1 MKNQRRMT
9 CLRGMAIAVAIAV
22 VFSSAGSV
30 YAGSMSNAQK
40 EKESLQGDLDEAK
53 ELINS
58 LKDSKQD
65 AESAISALD
74 QKLTDISGRIED
86 LKAELEQKEIELE
99 ETQEQLSQA
108 EQEESQQFENMK
120 IRIKYMY
127 ESYGS
132 MNAITM
138 LLSCSSFSEFL
149 NQAQYMYMINQYDRQ
164 QLEKYQETVAFVT
177 EAKET
182 LEQDKA
188 QIETMEQQVEEE
200 KNAVDLLM
208 KEKEQQ
214 LNSINADLS
223 EAEIEA
229 KEIEAEIA
237 AQNEIIAQIQAA
249 EQKRKEEEAKKA
261 EEAKKQQENEA
272 STGNTASG
280 SSSSSSGNSSSASG
294 SSSSGGL
301 SGNIHNSNA
310 YTGGVFTWPC
320 PASQRITSD
329 FGYRTSPTAGASSY
343 HKGIDIGAPYGSNI
357 VAAADGTVFNVAY
370 QPNGAGNYVVVS
382 HGGGIYTV
390 YMHCSSVAVSA
401 GQKVSKGQVIAYVG
415 STGISTGNHLHFG
428 VQVNGSYVSPWDYL
442 K

>member
-1 MKNQRRMT
+1 
-9 CLRGMAIAVAIAV
+9 MAMAVAFAV
-22 VFSSAGSV
+22 ALTFTQSV
-30 YAGSMSNAQK
+30 YAGSLNSAQK

-53 ELINS
+53 ELIDS
-58 LKDSKQD
+58 LKDNKQD
-65 AESAISALD
+65 TQSAISALD
-74 QKLTDISGRIED
+74 QKLTDISGKIEE
-86 LKAELEQKEIELE
+86 LKAELEQKEAEIE
-99 ETQEQLSQA
+99 ETKEQLAQA
-108 EQEESQQFENMK
+108 EQAEAQQLEDMK

-164 QLEKYQETVAFVT
+164 QLEKYQETVDFV
-177 EAKET
+177 AASKET

-188 QIETMEQQVEEE
+188 QIEEMEQQVEEE

-214 LNSINADLS
+214 LSSITANLS

-249 EQKRKEEEAKKA
+249 EQKRKEEEAKRA
-261 EEAKKQQENEA
+261 EEEKKKQKSA
-272 STGNTASG
+272 SKDTSSG
-280 SSSSSSGNSSSASG
+280 SESSSSGSTSSGSTSSG
-294 SSSSGGL
+294 SSSSGGS

-320 PASQRITSD
+320 PASQRRTSD

-357 VAAADGTVFNVAY
+357 VSAADGTVFNVAY

-428 VQVNGSYVSPWDYL
+428 VQVNGSYVNPWDYL

>member
-1 MKNQRRMT
+1 MKNQKRRKWLCGVTM
-9 CLRGMAIAVAIAV
+9 AVAFAV
-22 VFSSAGSV
+22 ALSSMECV
-30 YAGSMSNAQK
+30 YASNMSSVQK

-53 ELINS
+53 ALIDS
-58 LKDSKQD
+58 LEDSKKD
-65 AESAISALD
+65 AQSAISVLD
-74 QKLTDISGRIED
+74 QKLTDISGKIKE
-86 LKAELEQKEIELE
+86 LKEELEQKEVELQ
-99 ETQEQLSQA
+99 ETKEALAQA
-108 EQEESQQFENMK
+108 EQEEVEQFDHMK
-120 IRIKYMY
+120 KRIKYMY

-164 QLEKYQETVAFVT
+164 QLEKYQETVEFVS

-188 QIETMEQQVEEE
+188 QIEAMEQQVEEE
-200 KNAVDLLM
+200 KDAVDLLM

-223 EAEIEA
+223 EAELEA

-249 EQKRKEEEAKKA
+249 EQKRKEEEARKA
-261 EEAKKQQENEA
+261 EEEKKQQEAEDA
-272 STGNTASG
+272 SGNASSG
-280 SSSSSSGNSSSASG
+280 SSSGG
-294 SSSSGGL
+294 S

-310 YTGGVFTWPC
+310 YTGGSFTWPC
-320 PASQRITSD
+320 PASHRITSD
-329 FGYRTSPTAGASSY
+329 FGHRTSPTAGASSY
-343 HKGIDIGAPYGSNI
+343 HKGIDIGAPFGSNI
-357 VAAADGTVFNVAY
+357 VSAADGTVFNVAY

-390 YMHCSSVAVSA
+390 YMHCSSVAVSS

-428 VQVNGSYVSPWDYL
+428 VQVNGSYVNPWDYL